1 MRSAND
7 FSCLSAN
14 CRLRPAGG
22 STIPAHN
29 PSAPGVTQ
37 ASLAHCQRRGQARHS
52 ALAPSSAV
60 VVQRSG
66 SCVQGAVQTLSA
78 AAIGYM
84 FPPLPISNV
93 NSTIRLYR
101 KFVIAVEAEWE

>member
-1 MRSAND
+1 MM
-7 FSCLSAN
+7 
-14 CRLRPAGG
+14 PAQ
-22 STIPAHN
+22 S

-37 ASLAHCQRRGQARHS
+37 ASLAHCHRRGQARHS

-60 VVQRSG
+60 VVHRSG
-66 SCVQGAVQTLSA
+66 LRVHGAVQTSSVVVIGCMYPPVHLS
-78 AAIGYM
+78 
-84 FPPLPISNV
+84 